1 MPKKA
6 ATKAKGPLQMSDLA
20 KIAGVSESTVSR
32 ALADHPTVAQATR
45 VRIKALASELGYRIN
60 PIARSLRAGRSGV
73 IAVVV
78 PLQHDR
84 SGHLTDPFMMTMLTY
99 LADELTSRGYSMLLS
114 KAVQESGTWLDA
126 TLAQSIAEG
135 LVIIGQ
141 SHEHEAINAAAERG
155 APLVAW
161 GAQMP
166 GQAYPCVGS
175 DNHAGGLIATRHLI
189 RQGRRRIAFLG
200 DERLPE
206 VAHRYAGYR
215 EALATAGIDD
225 DPRRHLRAPFDA
237 DEAYRAFRGLLAQ
250 DVPLDGVVA
259 ASDVIAISAIRALND
274 RGIRV
279 PQDVSVVGYDDV
291 PLAQYTHPALT
302 TVRQD
307 LQRGAELLTLSLIER
322 INGGS
327 PRPAPIEPSLVIR
340 ESA

>member
-1 MPKKA
+1 MPRKSA
-6 ATKAKGPLQMSDLA
+6 AKPVGPLQMADLA
-20 KIAGVSESTVSR
+20 RIAGVSESTVSR
-32 ALADHPTVAQATR
+32 ALADHPVVATATR
-45 VRIKALASELGYRIN
+45 TRIKALASELGYRIN
-60 PIARSLRAGRSGV
+60 PIARNLRAGRSGV

-84 SGHLTDPFMMTMLTY
+84 DGHLTDPFMMSMLAY

-114 KAVQESGTWLDA
+114 KVVQDSPTWLEA
-126 TLAQSIAEG
+126 ALSQSVAEG
-135 LVIIGQ
+135 VVLVGQ
-141 SHEHEAINAAAERG
+141 SHQHEVINAAAGRG
-155 APLVAW
+155 SPVVAW
-161 GAQMP
+161 GAAMP

-175 DNHAGGLIATRHLI
+175 DNRRGGLLATRHLV
-189 RQGRRRIAFLG
+189 RHGRRRIAFLG

-206 VAHRYAGYR
+206 MAQRYAGYR
-215 EALATAGIDD
+215 EALDAAGIDFD
-225 DPRRHLRAPFDA
+225 TRLLLRTPFA
-237 DEAYRAFRGLLAQ
+237 GDEAYRAFRGLLAQ
-250 DVPLDGVVA
+250 NIPLDGVVA

-307 LQRGAELLTLSLIER
+307 LKRGAELLTLALIER
-322 INGGS
+322 LHGGD

>member
-6 ATKAKGPLQMSDLA
+6 ARKGQGPLQMSDLA

-32 ALADHPTVAQATR
+32 ALADHPSVAQATR

-84 SGHLTDPFMMTMLTY
+84 NGHLTDPFMMTMLTY

-114 KAVQESGTWLDA
+114 KAVQESGAWLDS

-200 DERLPE
+200 DERLPVLFGLE
-206 VAHRYAGYR
+206 ELCG
-215 EALATAGIDD
+215 
-225 DPRRHLRAPFDA
+225 
-237 DEAYRAFRGLLAQ
+237 FRGDLGFLFGDGGLEGRGKGHHRIGILLHACSHL
-250 DVPLDGVVA
+250 LDRLGGAFDRAKPHRDPAGVEIGLGGY
-259 ASDVIAISAIRALND
+259 VIGRSA
-274 RGIRV
+274 
-279 PQDVSVVGYDDV
+279 
-291 PLAQYTHPALT
+291 
-302 TVRQD
+302 
-307 LQRGAELLTLSLIER
+307 EKTLPR
-322 INGGS
+322 IVEVLK
-327 PRPAPIEPSLVIR
+327 R
-340 ESA
+340 